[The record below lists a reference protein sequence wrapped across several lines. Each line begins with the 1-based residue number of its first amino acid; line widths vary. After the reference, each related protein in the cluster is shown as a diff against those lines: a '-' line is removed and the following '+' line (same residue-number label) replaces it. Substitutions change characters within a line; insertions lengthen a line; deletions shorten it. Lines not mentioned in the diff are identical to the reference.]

1 MQFVY
6 LKVHLEFL
14 NDMIEFDEFSKN
26 AFGGTEIA
34 KKELQKRLPHEL
46 LSKFQII
53 CDRVGELDPN
63 KIKLFWVHNTPDQ
76 LDYNHLQNNGWK
88 KFSKIIFISQNQRDK
103 FISRF
108 NIPYSHCTII
118 PYGIEPIELKEK
130 PKDKISLIYH
140 PTPYRGLKLLFN
152 VFQKL
157 CKEYDNLELKVFSS
171 YKIHGLNDNQKLYKN
186 STDYQRIERHPKVK
200 NIGFV
205 PNKQVREE
213 LSNSHIFAYPN
224 IYKETFCLSLLEAMS
239 AGCLCIHPNYGC
251 LKETASNW
259 TTIYDYH
266 EDEYEHQQIFYKYL
280 KNAIDIVNTQ
290 EVQKHLQMQ
299 SEYVTYFHNWDRITS
314 RWIDLLKSIEEQHTL
329 MTYQ

>member
-14 NDMIEFDEFSKN
+14 NDMIEFDDFSKN
-26 AFGGTEIA
+26 ASGGTEIV
-34 KKELQKRLPHEL
+34 KKELQKRLPQEL
-46 LSKFQII
+46 LNKFQIV
-53 CDRVGELDPN
+53 CDRVDELQKD

-108 NIPYSHCTII
+108 NIPYSYCAII
-118 PYGIEPIELKEK
+118 PYGITPIELKEK

-152 VFQKL
+152 MFQKL

-171 YKIHGLNDNQKLYKN
+171 YKIHGLNDNQKLYEN
-186 STDYQRIERHPKVK
+186 STDYQRIENHPNVK

-205 PNKQVREE
+205 PNEQIREE

-224 IYKETFCLSLLEAMS
+224 IYEETFCLSLLEAMS

-266 EDEYEHQQIFYKYL
+266 EDEYEHQQIFYRHL
-280 KNAIDIVNTQ
+280 KNAIDNVNTE

-314 RWIDLLKSIEEQHTL
+314 KWIELLKSIEEQHTH

>member
-26 AFGGTEIA
+26 ASGGTEII
-34 KKELQKRLPHEL
+34 KNELQKRLPQEL

-53 CDRVGELDPN
+53 CDRVGNLKQD
-63 KIKLFWVHNTPDQ
+63 KIRLFWVHNTPEQ
-76 LDYNHLQNNGWK
+76 ELKLNFASPCSKIFENIGWK

-103 FISRF
+103 FISKY

-118 PYGIEPIELKEK
+118 PYGINPIPLKEK
-130 PKDKISLIYH
+130 PKDKITLIYH
-140 PTPYRGLKLLFN
+140 STPYRGLKLLMN
-152 VFQKL
+152 VFSKL
-157 CKEYDNLELKVFSS
+157 CKEYNNIELKVFSS
-171 YKIHGLNDNQKLYKN
+171 YKIHGLNDNQQIYEN
-186 STDYQRIERHPKVK
+186 SADYYRMERHPKIK
-200 NIGFV
+200 NIGCV
-205 PNKQVREE
+205 SNEQIREE

-224 IYKETFCLSLLEAMS
+224 IYEETFCLSLLEAMS

-266 EDEYEHQQIFYKYL
+266 ENEYEHQQIFYKYL
-280 KNAIDIVNTQ
+280 KNCYRHC
-290 EVQKHLQMQ
+290 KY
-299 SEYVTYFHNWDRITS
+299 SRSSKTS
-314 RWIDLLKSIEEQHTL
+314 SNAK
-329 MTYQ
+329 

>member
-26 AFGGTEIA
+26 ASGGTEII
-34 KKELQKRLPHEL
+34 KNELQRRLPQEL

-53 CDRVGELDPN
+53 CDRVVDLKQD
-63 KIKLFWVHNTPDQ
+63 KIKLFWIHNTPDQ

-88 KFSKIIFISQNQRDK
+88 KISKIIFISQNQRDK

-108 NIPYSHCTII
+108 NIPYSHCAII
-118 PYGIEPIELKEK
+118 PHGITSIEPKKKLN
-130 PKDKISLIYH
+130 DRISLIYH

-224 IYKETFCLSLLEAMS
+224 IYEETFCLSLLEAMS

-266 EDEYEHQQIFYKYL
+266 EDKYEHQQIFYKYL